1 MYFVYL
7 IQSDIDNSFYVG
19 YSQDP
24 NKRLLAHNNG
34 ESTYTRR
41 KMPWKLVY
49 IEEYNSKS
57 EALKR
62 EKFLKAQRNTE
73 FYKKLINES
82 LDR

>member
-49 IEEYNSKS
+49 TEEYISKT

>member
-19 YSQDP
+19 YSQDTQ
-24 NKRLLAHNNG
+24 KRLLAHNNG

-49 IEEYNSKS
+49 TEEYISKS

-62 EKFLKAQRNTE
+62 EIFLKAQRNTE
-73 FYKKLINES
+73 FYKRLIKES

>member
-7 IQSDIDNSFYVG
+7 IQSEIDNSFYVG
-19 YSQDP
+19 YSQNP
-24 NKRLLAHNNG
+24 HKRILAHNNG

-49 IEEYNSKS
+49 TEAYISKS
-57 EALKR
+57 DALKR

-73 FYKKLINES
+73 FYKKLIKES

>member
-1 MYFVYL
+1 MYSVYL
-7 IQSDIDNSFYVG
+7 IQSDVDNSFYVG

-24 NKRLLAHNNG
+24 HKRLLAHNNG

-49 IEEYNSKS
+49 IEQYSTKS

-62 EKFLKAQRNTE
+62 EIFFKAQRNTE
-73 FYKKLINES
+73 FYKKLIKES

>member
-7 IQSDIDNSFYVG
+7 IQSDFDNSFYVG

-24 NKRLLAHNNG
+24 HKRLLAHNNG

-41 KMPWKLVY
+41 KMPWKLLY
-49 IEEYNSKS
+49 TEEYNSKS

-73 FYKKLINES
+73 FYKKLIKES

>member
-19 YSQDP
+19 YSQDTQ
-24 NKRLLAHNNG
+24 KRLLAHNNG

-49 IEEYNSKS
+49 TEEYISKS

-62 EKFLKAQRNTE
+62 EKFLKAQKNTE
-73 FYKKLINES
+73 FYKKLIKES

>member
-1 MYFVYL
+1 MYSVYL
-7 IQSDIDNSFYVG
+7 IQSDVDNSFYVG

-24 NKRLLAHNNG
+24 HKRLLAHNNG

-49 IEEYNSKS
+49 IEQYSTKS

-62 EKFLKAQRNTE
+62 EIFLKAQRNTE
-73 FYKKLINES
+73 FYKKLIKES

>member
-7 IQSDIDNSFYVG
+7 IQSDVDNSFYVG

-41 KMPWKLVY
+41 KMPWKLLY

-73 FYKKLINES
+73 FYKKLIKES

>member
-7 IQSDIDNSFYVG
+7 IQSQRDDTFYIG
-19 YSQDP
+19 YTQNP
-24 NKRLLAHNNG
+24 TKRLLSHNNG

-41 KMPWKLVY
+41 KMPWILVY
-49 IEEYNSKS
+49 TEQYDTKS

-62 EKFLKAQRNTE
+62 EKFLKAQKNTE
-73 FYKKLINES
+73 FYKRLIIDS

>member
-19 YSQDP
+19 YSQNP
-24 NKRLLAHNNG
+24 NKRLLVHNNG

-41 KMPWKLVY
+41 KMQWKLVY
-49 IEEYNSKS
+49 TEEYNSKS

-73 FYKKLINES
+73 FYKKLIKES

>member
-19 YSQDP
+19 YSQDTQ
-24 NKRLLAHNNG
+24 KRLLAHNNG

-49 IEEYNSKS
+49 IEEYISKS

-62 EKFLKAQRNTE
+62 EKFLKAQKNTE
-73 FYKKLINES
+73 FYKKLIKES